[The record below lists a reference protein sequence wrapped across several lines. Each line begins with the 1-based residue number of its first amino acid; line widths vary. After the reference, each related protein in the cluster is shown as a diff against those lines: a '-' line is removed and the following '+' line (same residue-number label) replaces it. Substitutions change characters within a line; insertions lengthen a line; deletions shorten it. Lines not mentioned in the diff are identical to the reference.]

1 MKILVTG
8 SRGQLGQAIMNSSHA
23 GGHEFIFSA
32 RQTIPAENAPATKV
46 QAAVCGPQYHP
57 LDITDPAAVNALIQ
71 NEGIEL
77 IINCAAYT
85 DVAKAETESENA
97 HLINAKA
104 VANLAAA
111 AKTHDA
117 VLIHISTDYVFDGN
131 ATSPYKETDC
141 TNPVNEYGK
150 SKLAGEKAI
159 LDSGCKYLIF
169 RTSWL
174 YGCYG
179 KNFVKTILKKAQDI
193 RKSQDANQTINVVSD
208 QIGNP
213 TYAPDLV
220 EAIFEIINNN
230 QLPKDDNRGRGGIY
244 NFSNEGQCSW
254 YEFAAEICRQSA
266 KPDQTNPKVLP
277 CTTADY
283 PSNVRRPSYSVLD
296 KTKFKETF
304 HQDIPHWSQS
314 LSKCLK
320 EIEKFG

>member
-8 SRGQLGQAIMNSSHA
+8 SRGQLGQAIMNSSHIYE
-23 GGHEFIFSA
+23 HEFIFSA
-32 RQTIPAENAPATKV
+32 RQTGQQTD
-46 QAAVCGPQYHP
+46 YRP
-57 LDITDPAAVNALIQ
+57 LDITDQNAVDTLVKE
-71 NEGIEL
+71 EGIQI

-85 DVAKAETESENA
+85 DVAKAETESEKA
-97 HLINAKA
+97 HLINANA

-111 AKTHDA
+111 AKTHNA

-150 SKLAGEKAI
+150 SKLAGEMEI
-159 LDSGCKYLIF
+159 LDSGCKCLIF

-179 KNFVKTILKKAQDI
+179 KNFVKTILKKVQDI
-193 RKSQDANQTINVVSD
+193 RKSQDVNQTINVVSD

-230 QLPKDDNRGRGGIY
+230 QLPKDDNRGTEGIY

-277 CTTADY
+277 CTTSDY

>member
-46 QAAVCGPQYHP
+46 QAAVFGPQYHP
-57 LDITDPAAVNALIQ
+57 LDITDSAAVDALVR
-71 NEGIEL
+71 EKGIEI
-77 IINCAAYT
+77 IINCAGYT
-85 DVAKAETESENA
+85 DVARAELEPEKA
-97 HLINAKA
+97 HQINAAA
-104 VANLAAA
+104 VTNLAMA
-111 AKTHDA
+111 AKANDA
-117 VLIHISTDYVFDGN
+117 VLIHISTDYIFDGN
-131 ATSPYKETDC
+131 SRIPYKETDEAL
-141 TNPVNEYGK
+141 PISEYGK
-150 SKLAGEKAI
+150 SKLAGEKAV
-159 LDSGCKYLIF
+159 LDAGCRYLIL

-174 YGCYG
+174 FSRYG
-179 KNFVKTILKKAQDI
+179 KNFVRTILKKAESI
-193 RKSQDANQTINVVSD
+193 RQSDDTTKTINVVSD

-213 TYAPDLV
+213 TYATDLV

-230 QLPKDDNRGRGGIY
+230 QLPNDDNRGREGIY

-304 HQDIPHWSQS
+304 QQDIPHWSQS
-314 LSKCLK
+314 LSKCLQ

>member
-1 MKILVTG
+1 M
-8 SRGQLGQAIMNSSHA
+8 
-23 GGHEFIFSA
+23 
-32 RQTIPAENAPATKV
+32 
-46 QAAVCGPQYHP
+46 
-57 LDITDPAAVNALIQ
+57 
-71 NEGIEL
+71 
-77 IINCAAYT
+77 
-85 DVAKAETESENA
+85 AKAETESENA

-111 AKTHDA
+111 AKAHDA

-150 SKLAGEKAI
+150 SKLAGEMAI

-230 QLPKDDNRGRGGIY
+230 QLPKDDNRGREGIY